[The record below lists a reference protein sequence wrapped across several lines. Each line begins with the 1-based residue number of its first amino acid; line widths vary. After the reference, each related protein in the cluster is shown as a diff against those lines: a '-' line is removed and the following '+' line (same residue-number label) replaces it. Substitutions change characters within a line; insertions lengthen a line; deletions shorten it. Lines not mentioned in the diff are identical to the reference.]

1 VSEFIQQVMNAL
13 QLGSV
18 YTLIS
23 LGYTMVYGILRL
35 INFAHGDIFM
45 VGSYAGFFAV
55 TFLLG
60 VARLPASLTFVLG
73 MLSTMCITAL
83 LAVTIERVA
92 YRPLRNAPR
101 VSAVITALGVGLF
114 LENFTLAVLGAEPR
128 RVPVLIPATNVRV
141 GGATVSMVQIAIVLV
156 SLLLMLLLDT
166 FVTKTMTGVAMRA
179 VSFDRSVAVLL
190 GVPANRIIAITFA
203 IGSAIAG
210 AGGILYGQAYPVID
224 PYMGIR
230 IGWWSFIAAV
240 VGGIGNIRGAM
251 IGSFILGFLEIF
263 TPVVLPSSTYRDF
276 VAFSLLLLFL
286 VLRPTGILG
295 QPAMKKV

>member
-1 VSEFIQQVMNAL
+1 VNQLVQQVLNGL

-45 VGSYAGFFAV
+45 VGSYVAFFATTYLV
-55 TFLLG
+55 G
-60 VARLPASLTFVLG
+60 RAGLPASITFVLG
-73 MLSTMCITAL
+73 ILITMCATAA
-83 LAVTIERVA
+83 LAVAIERAA

-114 LENFTLAVLGAEPR
+114 LENLTLAVLGAEPR
-128 RVPVLIPATNVRV
+128 SMPALIPSTTIKI
-141 GGATVSMVQIAIVLV
+141 GSGHISTIQIIIILV
-156 SLLLMLLLDT
+156 SLLLMLILDT
-166 FVTKTMTGVAMRA
+166 FVRKTMTGVAMRA
-179 VSFDRSVAVLL
+179 VSFDRNVAVLL
-190 GVPANRIIAITFA
+190 GVPSNRIISITFA
-203 IGSAIAG
+203 IGSAVAG
-210 AGGILYGQAYPVID
+210 AGGILYGQAYPIID

-251 IGSFILGFLEIF
+251 IGSFILGFTEIF
-263 TPVVLPSSTYRDF
+263 TPVILPSSTYRDF
-276 VAFSLLLLFL
+276 VAFSLLLVFL
-286 VLRPTGILG
+286 VFRPTGILG